1 MNVTGLGWRGDV
13 ALPDRQLWVRIWGH
27 AWGGCMVVT
36 GMREREREREREK
49 EEIVTVGVRCA

>member
-1 MNVTGLGWRGDV
+1 MNVTGSGWRGDV

-36 GMREREREREREK
+36 GMREREREREK
-49 EEIVTVGVRCA
+49 EEIVTVGVRCV